1 MGILENS
8 PADMTTVRPRVQG
21 KFIFIGDEKLYIRG
35 VSYGAFQ
42 PDKNGNE
49 YYDQEVIDRDFAQ
62 MAANGITAVRIPH
75 TTPPRSLLDIAQRH
89 GLRVMVGLSAEQYIG
104 YQIDK
109 KDAPD
114 IDELVRTRVR
124 ACAGHPALLC
134 YGLGN
139 EIPASIVRWLGHRR
153 VERYLEQLYWTVKS
167 EDPDGLVTYVNYPT
181 TEYLQLP
188 FLDFLCFNVYL
199 ESQGPYEAY
208 LARLQNL
215 AGDRPLVMSEIGLDS
230 LRNGENTQAHVLDWQ
245 VRSAFNSGCAGVF
258 IFSWTDDWYRGGAE
272 VDDWAFGL
280 TTKDRQAKPALAAV
294 SEAFAK
300 VPFATNGSWPFMSVI
315 VCTYNGASRIRD
327 CCEGLSK
334 LDYPNFEVI
343 VVNDGSTDATTNILD
358 EYDFRV
364 ISTENRGLGTARNIG
379 MEAARGEI
387 VAYLDDDAY
396 PDEQWLTYLA
406 ASFMSTNYTG
416 IGGPNI
422 APPGDGFISE
432 CIANAPGNPV
442 YVLLSDQEAEHIPG
456 CNMAFRKA
464 DLQAIG
470 GFDPQFRV
478 AGDDVDMCWR
488 LQQNGWS
495 LGLNAAATVWHHR
508 RDSFHTYWKQ
518 QVGYGRAEA
527 QLMKKWPLK
536 HNSLGHWLWRG
547 QIYGPGLTRALPLR
561 RSKVFHGTW
570 GSAPFQ
576 SLYNPGP
583 GTLLSLSLMPEW
595 YLLVL
600 ILFGLSSLGILWRP
614 LLLVL
619 PFLFLALILP
629 LIQAVQSSKQVS
641 FTVRKHSSIDQLIF
655 RGLTTFLHLFQPLAR
670 LWGRLH
676 SNITSRR
683 QEGKA
688 QFAFPMIRTSNFWSE
703 NWSAPE
709 KRLETVEEALRSES
723 AVVLRGGDYDR
734 WDLEVRGGL
743 LSSVRTC
750 MAVED
755 HGSGNQLIRFRSWP
769 RIDPLS
775 LILITL
781 FSLLA
786 ILAAFDQAWIVASIL
801 GGVALI
807 LITRMLWNCSTAM
820 ASLLKAIEQGGAEE
834 AV

>member
-1 MGILENS
+1 
-8 PADMTTVRPRVQG
+8 
-21 KFIFIGDEKLYIRG
+21 
-35 VSYGAFQ
+35 
-42 PDKNGNE
+42 
-49 YYDQEVIDRDFAQ
+49 
-62 MAANGITAVRIPH
+62 
-75 TTPPRSLLDIAQRH
+75 
-89 GLRVMVGLSAEQYIG
+89 
-104 YQIDK
+104 
-109 KDAPD
+109 
-114 IDELVRTRVR
+114 
-124 ACAGHPALLC
+124 
-134 YGLGN
+134 
-139 EIPASIVRWLGHRR
+139 
-153 VERYLEQLYWTVKS
+153 
-167 EDPDGLVTYVNYPT
+167 
-181 TEYLQLP
+181 
-188 FLDFLCFNVYL
+188 
-199 ESQGPYEAY
+199 
-208 LARLQNL
+208 
-215 AGDRPLVMSEIGLDS
+215 
-230 LRNGENTQAHVLDWQ
+230 
-245 VRSAFNSGCAGVF
+245 
-258 IFSWTDDWYRGGAE
+258 
-272 VDDWAFGL
+272 
-280 TTKDRQAKPALAAV
+280 
-294 SEAFAK
+294 
-300 VPFATNGSWPFMSVI
+300 MSVI

-327 CCEGLSK
+327 CCEGLSR

-387 VAYLDDDAY
+387 VAYLDDDAF

-406 ASFMSTNYTG
+406 TSFMSTNYTG

-508 RDSFHTYWKQ
+508 RDSVRTYWKQ

-527 QLMKKWPLK
+527 QLMKKWPHK

-561 RSKVFHGTW
+561 RSKVFHGIW

-641 FTVRKHSSIDQLIF
+641 FTVRKHSSIDQFKL
-655 RGLTTFLHLFQPLAR
+655 RGLTTFLHLFQPSAR

-676 SNITSRR
+676 SNLTSRR

>member
-1 MGILENS
+1 MGIIENS
-8 PADMTTVRPRVQG
+8 PAVATTLRPRVQG
-21 KFIFIGDEKLYIRG
+21 KFIFVDDEKLYIRG

-42 PDKNGNE
+42 PDENGNE

-75 TTPPRSLLDIAQRH
+75 TTPPRSLLDIAQSH

-114 IDELVRTRVR
+114 IDELVRARVR

-294 SEAFAK
+294 SETFAK
-300 VPFATNGSWPFMSVI
+300 VPFESNGSWPYMSVI

-327 CCEGLSK
+327 CCEGLSR

-364 ISTENRGLGTARNIG
+364 ISTENRGLGSARNIG

-387 VAYLDDDAY
+387 VAYLDDDAF

-406 ASFMSTNYTG
+406 TSFMSTNYTG

-478 AGDDVDMCWR
+478 AGDDVDVCWR

-508 RDSFHTYWKQ
+508 RDSVRTYWKQ

-527 QLMKKWPLK
+527 QLMKKWPHK

-561 RSKVFHGTW
+561 RSKVFHGIW

-641 FTVRKHSSIDQLIF
+641 FTVRKHSSIDQFKL
-655 RGLTTFLHLFQPLAR
+655 RGLTTFLHLFQPSAR

-676 SNITSRR
+676 SNLTSRR